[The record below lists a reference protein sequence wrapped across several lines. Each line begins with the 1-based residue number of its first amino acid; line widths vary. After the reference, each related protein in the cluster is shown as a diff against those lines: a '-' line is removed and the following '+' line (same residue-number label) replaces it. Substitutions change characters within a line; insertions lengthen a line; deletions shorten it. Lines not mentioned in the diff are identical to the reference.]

1 MFIRHF
7 ERTSF
12 KNIYLCVDALM
23 MVLSL
28 LDIVHLI
35 LYELQ
40 NMNYKQNTV
49 IAILLYV
56 FKNEVKEELVILSL
70 SLRYY

>member
-1 MFIRHF
+1 
-7 ERTSF
+7 
-12 KNIYLCVDALM
+12 M